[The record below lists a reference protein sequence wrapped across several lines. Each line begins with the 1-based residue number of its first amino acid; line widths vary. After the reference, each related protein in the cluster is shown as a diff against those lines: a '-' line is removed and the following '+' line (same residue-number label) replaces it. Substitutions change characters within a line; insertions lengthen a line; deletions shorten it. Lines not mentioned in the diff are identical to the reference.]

1 MHLSCA
7 KQHHPR
13 RDCVS
18 CCRNVEV
25 LRASAMSW
33 VPVLCAAFVEAA
45 PEARGPLGEALAAY
59 ACICAP
65 DVVAGFFRTAVQ
77 KLIKV
82 PCCGQITSA
91 LCCITCRVE
100 ELHVLCVL
108 STFTESQLMRCECFS
123 KQTSLPCPDSHM
135 GAFWVLHESLTMS

>member
-1 MHLSCA
+1 VCSWRVFPPWVLFRSSGFVQHGTLSDIHLTFV
-7 KQHHPR
+7 KRQPTR
-13 RDCVS
+13 NDCVS
-18 CCRNVEV
+18 CCRNVGV

-82 PCCGQITSA
+82 PCCFG
-91 LCCITCRVE
+91 
-100 ELHVLCVL
+100 
-108 STFTESQLMRCECFS
+108 
-123 KQTSLPCPDSHM
+123 
-135 GAFWVLHESLTMS
+135 

>member
-1 MHLSCA
+1 
-7 KQHHPR
+7 
-13 RDCVS
+13 
-18 CCRNVEV
+18 
-25 LRASAMSW
+25 MSW

-82 PCCGQITSA
+82 PCCFWLKNTIWDLLQICDQES
-91 LCCITCRVE
+91 
-100 ELHVLCVL
+100 HVL
-108 STFTESQLMRCECFS
+108 FTETICTDSKLMRG
-123 KQTSLPCPDSHM
+123 KALPERHS
-135 GAFWVLHESLTMS
+135 

>member
-7 KQHHPR
+7 KQQYTR
-13 RDCVS
+13 SYCVS

-45 PEARGPLGEALAAY
+45 PEARGPMGEALAAY

-82 PCCGQITSA
+82 PCCFWLMT
-91 LCCITCRVE
+91 
-100 ELHVLCVL
+100 VLCRL
-108 STFTESQLMRCECFS
+108 LQHPSG
-123 KQTSLPCPDSHM
+123 PG
-135 GAFWVLHESLTMS
+135 GACACHCIPMC